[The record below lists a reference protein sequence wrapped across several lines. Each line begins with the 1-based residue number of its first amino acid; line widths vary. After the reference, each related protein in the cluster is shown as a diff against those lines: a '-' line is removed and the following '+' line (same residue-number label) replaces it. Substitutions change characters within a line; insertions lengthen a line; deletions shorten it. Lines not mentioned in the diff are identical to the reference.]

1 MTTIAV
7 EDIDACLADAE
18 RQLAS
23 ARDWAVSLEQE
34 NAELQQQIAGAL
46 AAARNLTCICDPMD
60 LPDICPACS
69 VIAHLELPGM
79 GHYFEAPF

>member
-1 MTTIAV
+1 MMTIAV
-7 EDIDACLADAE
+7 EDINAALDDWE
-18 RQLAS
+18 RQIEQ
-23 ARDWAVSLEQE
+23 ARRIAVTLEQE

-60 LPDICPACS
+60 LPDICAACS

-79 GHYFEAPF
+79 GHFYEAPF

>member
-1 MTTIAV
+1 MMTIAV
-7 EDIDACLADAE
+7 EDINAALDDWE
-18 RQLAS
+18 RQIEQ
-23 ARDWAVSLEQE
+23 ARRIAVTLEQE

-79 GHYFEAPF
+79 GHFYEAPF